1 MKLFIGSLFCFLMT
15 IDTAIAQ
22 SDPYQW
28 LEAVDDPKALA
39 FVEDQNQKTETRLK
53 SQPIYD
59 KIYSKSLEILNS
71 DNRIAAPSIRGGYIY
86 NFWRDKDHVRGI
98 WRRSPKHAYLSG
110 RPVWETLLDIDALSA
125 QDNVK
130 WVFKGAAGLYP
141 DYNRFL
147 VSLSKGGGDAVVVR
161 EFDVNTRSFVDGG
174 FTMPEAKG
182 GASYVD
188 DQTLLV
194 STDFGA
200 GTMTSS
206 GYARQVKIWKRGM
219 PLSAAKL
226 VFEGAEADVAS
237 SGFVV
242 RDGEKKR
249 VLFRRAITFYTG
261 EYHAWVNEK
270 AIRLDIPADADMLGI
285 LQDQA
290 LVWLKSNWTVGATTY
305 KQGSL
310 ISLDYTALVSGSKKA
325 LLVWTPDDR
334 SSLASASITRSCL
347 LVNILHNVQN
357 ELYTYRFSGGS
368 WTRQKVN
375 APAYGA
381 IYLGATDEKSDL
393 YFFTYTNFLTPSTL
407 YQGDAAANTIAVH
420 TALQAYFDASGLEVE
435 QYQARSKDG
444 TMIPYFIV
452 HKKDPVQD
460 GKQPTLLYAYGGFEV
475 PSLPNYSGT
484 IGNAW
489 LAEGGVY
496 VLANIRGGGEFGPG
510 WHQAGLKEHR
520 QRVYDDFHA
529 VAEDLINRKITSA
542 RHLGIMG
549 GSNGGLLVG
558 VAFTQRPEL
567 YGAVVC
573 QVPLL
578 DMQRYNKLLAGA
590 SWMGE
595 YGDPDKPEE
604 WAYIS
609 KYSPYHNLEKGKAY
623 PEVFFYTSTRDD
635 RVHPGHARKM
645 AAKMIDM
652 GYPVLY
658 YENTEGGHAGSST
671 NEQTAK
677 FSALQYTYLW
687 MKLK

>member
-1 MKLFIGSLFCFLMT
+1 MKLLIASLFCFLMM
-15 IDTAIAQ
+15 IETALTQ
-22 SDPYQW
+22 TDPYQW
-28 LEAVDDPKALA
+28 LENVDDPKALA
-39 FVEDQNQKTETRLK
+39 FVEDLNRKAEARLK
-53 SQPIYD
+53 ALPIYD
-59 KIYSKSLEILNS
+59 KIYNKSLEILNS
-71 DNRIAAPSIRGGYIY
+71 NNRIAAPAILGAYIY

-98 WRRSPKHAYLSG
+98 WRRSPKQAYLSG
-110 RPVWETLLDIDALSA
+110 KPSWETLLDIDALSA
-125 QDNVK
+125 KDNVK

-174 FTMPEAKG
+174 FGMPEAKG

-206 GYARQVKIWKRGM
+206 GYARQVKIWKRGT

-226 VFEGAEADVAS
+226 VFEGAETDVAS

-242 RDGEKKR
+242 RDGEKKH
-249 VLFRRAITFYTG
+249 VLFRRGITFYTG

-290 LVWLKSNWTVGATTY
+290 LVWLKSDWTVGATTY

-310 ISLDYTALVSGSKKA
+310 ISLDYTALVSGTKKA
-325 LLVWTPDDR
+325 LLVWAPDDR
-334 SSLASASITRSCL
+334 SSLASASTTGSCL

-357 ELYTYRFSGGS
+357 ELYTYRYSGGS

-381 IYLGATDEKSDL
+381 IYMGDTDEKSDL

-407 YQGDAAANTIAVH
+407 YQGDAAQNTIAPH
-420 TALQAYFDASGLEVE
+420 TSLQAYFDAGGLEVKQFE
-435 QYQARSKDG
+435 AKSKDG

-452 HKKDPVQD
+452 HRKNLLTD
-460 GKQPTLLYAYGGFEV
+460 GRQPTLLYAYGGFEV

-496 VLANIRGGGEFGPG
+496 VLANIRGGGEFGPR
-510 WHQAGLKEHR
+510 WHQAGLKENR

-529 VAEDLINRKITSA
+529 VAEDLLRRKITSPKN
-542 RHLGIMG
+542 LGIMG

-595 YGDPDKPEE
+595 YGNPDKPEE

-609 KYSPYHNLEKGKAY
+609 KYSPYHNLKTGNVLSRSVLLHFHAGRSGASRPRAQDGRE
-623 PEVFFYTSTRDD
+623 DD
-635 RVHPGHARKM
+635 RHGLPRA
-645 AAKMIDM
+645 
-652 GYPVLY
+652 VLR
-658 YENTEGGHAGSST
+658 EHRRRTCRRVD
-671 NEQTAK
+671 Q
-677 FSALQYTYLW
+677 
-687 MKLK
+687 